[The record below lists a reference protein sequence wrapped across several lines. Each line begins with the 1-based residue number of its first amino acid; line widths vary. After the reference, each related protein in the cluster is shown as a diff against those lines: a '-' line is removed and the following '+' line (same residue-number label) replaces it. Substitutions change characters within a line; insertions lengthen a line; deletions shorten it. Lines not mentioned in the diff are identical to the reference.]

1 MQGLLTYTAMRH
13 ADLPLVLVWDHFLN
27 MGGSIGQFEVDA
39 YLHGMMTL
47 PDADRD
53 CVAQAVNELLDDR
66 ARMGPRACCRAP
78 YSGSAAGGSG
88 SASTF
93 STCTAA
99 GYSRPGAVTLP
110 DGPPGTAARRVHQ
123 PSPQLPARRT
133 VRRER

>member
-13 ADLPLVLVWDHFLN
+13 ADLSLMLVWDHFLN
-27 MGGSIGQFEVDA
+27 MGGAIGHFEVDA

-47 PDADRD
+47 PDTDRD

-78 YSGSAAGGSG
+78 YSGAAAGDGG

-93 STCTAA
+93 RTCTAA
-99 GYSRPGAVTLP
+99 VHSRPGTVGTP
-110 DGPPGTAARRVHQ
+110 DGPPGIARRVQ
-123 PSPQLPARRT
+123 QPQLPVRRT
-133 VRRER
+133 ARRER